1 MIKFRGSFAIWRA
14 ISNAWYSRRN
24 LKASNEGSHQGFQ
37 GTSGVDGH
45 PVE

>member
-1 MIKFRGSFAIWRA
+1 MIEFLGSFAIWGA
-14 ISNAWYSRRN
+14 ISNAWYSRGN

-37 GTSGVDGH
+37 GISGVDGH